1 MNMKRVLSAALAL
14 ILIICALSGCG
25 TPADENNA
33 GADSPQSDAPM
44 EVQEPEDTA
53 ASDIRDNLGDTPL
66 SSFTVD
72 VTLDP
77 GSHSVSVSQRLNYV
91 NSTGGTLDNIY
102 LNIIPEYF
110 ASQGGGTDI
119 SSVTSDSRSLSLA
132 QVDGTVYE
140 LMFPNPLADGGSITI
155 DMDYTVRIP
164 NIENR
169 FGWQEGIY
177 NLGNFLITPSVWE
190 NGQWACQ
197 PYVDLGDAFYTD
209 LADYAVTIHVPDG
222 WSVAATGRADGSGTY
237 RAERVRD
244 FIFCASDSFKTL
256 EAETDGIQILVYYR
270 DDMLVTAARTMETA
284 KNALTLFN
292 KAFGK
297 YPYPTLSLVL
307 SGLTGGVSGTEYPSL
322 VMVGPEIPLEALD
335 QPGFATEGEQNSY
348 RTELDRTVAHEIAH
362 QWFFG
367 VVGNDQIRYPWLDE
381 GICRFSELM
390 YLDAY
395 PPEEP
400 QAEWTYSLEELLAD
414 YNTMVVEEGYGAG
427 TLNRSLYDWI
437 ESVPEDYGDVYTLG
451 ASLLLAMRELIGT
464 DDFNSALRQYVDEF
478 AWGFVTPEGF
488 WDYWNS
494 VGDFTS
500 LFESY
505 GLK

>member
-1 MNMKRVLSAALAL
+1 MNST
-14 ILIICALSGCG
+14 G
-25 TPADENNA
+25 
-33 GADSPQSDAPM
+33 
-44 EVQEPEDTA
+44 
-53 ASDIRDNLGDTPL
+53 
-66 SSFTVD
+66 
-72 VTLDP
+72 VTLD
-77 GSHSVSVSQRLNYV
+77 NM
-91 NSTGGTLDNIY
+91 Y
-102 LNIIPEYF
+102 LNIIPEHF

-335 QPGFATEGEQNSY
+335 QPGFATEGNKTATGQNWTGLW
-348 RTELDRTVAHEIAH
+348 RTRSPTS
-362 QWFFG
+362 G
-367 VVGNDQIRYPWLDE
+367 SSRSRNDQIRYPWLDE

-400 QAEWTYSLEELLAD
+400 QAEWTYSLRNFLL
-414 YNTMVVEEGYGAG
+414 
-427 TLNRSLYDWI
+427 I
-437 ESVPEDYGDVYTLG
+437 
-451 ASLLLAMRELIGT
+451 I
-464 DDFNSALRQYVDEF
+464 
-478 AWGFVTPEGF
+478 TP
-488 WDYWNS
+488 WSWRRA
-494 VGDFTS
+494 TAPAH
-500 LFESY
+500 
-505 GLK
+505 